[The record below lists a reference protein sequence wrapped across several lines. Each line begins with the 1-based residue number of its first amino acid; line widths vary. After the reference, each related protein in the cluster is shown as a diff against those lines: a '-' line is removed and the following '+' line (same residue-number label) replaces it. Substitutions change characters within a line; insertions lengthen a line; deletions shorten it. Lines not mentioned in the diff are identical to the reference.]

1 MSNRKIIL
9 TLIPF
14 LTLILAVGGC
24 LSSSSIEELPD
35 PPKSFEPQGVTS
47 ISKLP
52 EPFFLEGGPFSITE
66 DGTIYF
72 VDFHDKS
79 IVLKAKSGDPRKV
92 TTFINLNEWLKV
104 ENSQT
109 FQIDDIYSDY
119 LGRLIV
125 AESTTGKI
133 LRISKDARKL
143 ENLADSYDGYRFS
156 KIKGLAGNEKEQIFI
171 GTPNAATIYEFE
183 PREGKLNI
191 LNDELVRPNDFSIN
205 RRGDRL
211 LVAESAPNRI
221 VVFDLDQR
229 SSVDASWDLIHL
241 PSYEDEPISIEILKD
256 RPNLLAVIIRNKKS
270 LLFFN
275 LAKGRIVKRVDLPAV
290 CTHVRSHQD
299 WIYLQAEKGIIRI
312 PNPFH

>member
-1 MSNRKIIL
+1 MIL
-9 TLIPF
+9 THTLF
-14 LTLILAVGGC
+14 LTFILAVGGC
-24 LSSSSIEELPD
+24 LSSSTIEDFPD
-35 PPKSFEPQGVTS
+35 SPKSYEPQSVTS
-47 ISKLP
+47 IPKVP
-52 EPFFLEGGPFSITE
+52 EPFFLEGGTFSITE
-66 DGTIYF
+66 DETIYF
-72 VDFHDKS
+72 VDLHDKS
-79 IVLKAKSGDPRKV
+79 IVRKAKLGDPTKV

-104 ENSQT
+104 ENSKT

-156 KIKGLAGNEKEQIFI
+156 KIKGLAGNEKDQIFI
-171 GTPNAATIYEFE
+171 GTPNAATIYEFN
-183 PREGKLNI
+183 PRAGKLNI
-191 LNDELVRPNDFSIN
+191 LNDELVRPNDFTMN
-205 RRGDRL
+205 RKGDRL

-221 VVFDLDQR
+221 VVFELDQG
-229 SSVDASWDLIHL
+229 SPVDASWDLIHL
-241 PSYEDEPISIEILKD
+241 PSYEDEPISIDILKD
-256 RPNLLAVIIRNKKS
+256 RPNLLAVIIRDKQS

-275 LAKGRIVKRVDLPAV
+275 LAKGRIVRRVDLPAL

-312 PNPFH
+312 PNPFL

>member
-1 MSNRKIIL
+1 MIL

-66 DGTIYF
+66 DETIYF
-72 VDFHDKS
+72 VDPHDKS
-79 IVLKAKSGDPRKV
+79 IVRKAKLGNPTKV
-92 TTFINLNEWLKV
+92 TTFINLNEWLKT
-104 ENSQT
+104 ENSKT
-109 FQIDDIYSDY
+109 FQIDDIFCDY
-119 LGRLIV
+119 LGRLII

-133 LRISKDARKL
+133 LRISKDGRKL

-156 KIKGLAGNEKEQIFI
+156 KIKGLAGNERDQIFI
-171 GTPNAATIYEFE
+171 GTPNAATIYEFD
-183 PREGKLNI
+183 PRVGSLNI
-191 LNDELVRPNDFSIN
+191 LNDDLVRPNDFAMN
-205 RRGDRL
+205 RKGDRL
-211 LVAESAPNRI
+211 LVAESVPSRI
-221 VVFDLDQR
+221 IVFDLNQG
-229 SSVDASWDLIHL
+229 SSIDVSWDLIHL
-241 PSYEDEPISIEILKD
+241 PSPYDEPISLDILKD
-256 RPNLLAVIIRNKKS
+256 RPNVLAVLLRDNQT

-275 LAKGRIVKRVDLPAV
+275 LVKGRIIKRVDLPAV
-290 CTHVRSHQD
+290 CTHVRTHQD

-312 PNPFH
+312 PNPFL

>member
-1 MSNRKIIL
+1 MIL
-9 TLIPF
+9 THTLF
-14 LTLILAVGGC
+14 LTFILAVGGC
-24 LSSSSIEELPD
+24 LSSSSIENFPD
-35 PPKSFEPQGVTS
+35 APKRLEPKSVTS
-47 ISKLP
+47 IPKIP
-52 EPFFLEGGPFSITE
+52 EPFLLEGGSFSITE
-66 DGTIYF
+66 DETIYF
-72 VDFHDKS
+72 VDLYDKS
-79 IVLKAKSGDPRKV
+79 IVRKAKLGDPTKV

-104 ENSQT
+104 ENPQA

-125 AESTTGKI
+125 AESTSGKI

-156 KIKGLAGNEKEQIFI
+156 KIKGLVGNEKDQIFI
-171 GTPNAATIYEFE
+171 GTPNAATIYEFD
-183 PREGKLNI
+183 PKLGKLTI
-191 LNDELVRPNDFSIN
+191 LNDELIRPNDFTMN

-211 LVAESAPNRI
+211 LVAESEPNRI
-221 VVFDLDQR
+221 VVFDLDQE

-241 PSYEDEPISIEILKD
+241 PSYEDEPISIDILKD
-256 RPNLLAVIIRNKKS
+256 RPNLLAVIIRNKQS

-275 LAKGRIVKRVDLPAV
+275 LSKGRIVKRVDLPAA

-299 WIYLQAEKGIIRI
+299 WIYLQAEKGIIRM